1 MQNDE
6 KNYDDHAERGHQH
19 DHDHDHERRGHGHEH
34 ARQGVTPRDQIPGR
48 GSDLDRADRPG
59 VPMERTPP
67 RLDGPLL
74 PPEQQHSAV
83 EVLVSPE
90 RPGITPLYGTSAP
103 PRGLSGMLRRAAF
116 KTTEND
122 IRHWLMLLLADR
134 VDVVEGIGDDL
145 RQGRVPNVLGEMG
158 MAAEWRHNKAGVAKK
173 AAIGAAVVGI
183 GYYLLKRRRA

>member
-1 MQNDE
+1 MQNNNG
-6 KNYDDHAERGHQH
+6 KQGMNGNH
-19 DHDHDHERRGHGHEH
+19 DHGHSHERQRGV
-34 ARQGVTPRDQIPGR
+34 ALRQGVTPREQIPGW
-48 GSDLDRADRPG
+48 GSDLDRANRPG

-67 RLDGPLL
+67 RLDGPLA

-122 IRHWLMLLLADR
+122 IRHWLMLLVADR
-134 VDVVEGIGDDL
+134 IDAVEGIGDDL
-145 RQGRVPNVLGEMG
+145 REGRVPNVLSEMG
-158 MAAEWRHNKAGVAKK
+158 MAAEWRYNKAGVAKK

-183 GYYLLKRRRA
+183 GYYLLKRRRS

>member
-1 MQNDE
+1 MHNDDNHHDVDAVPGRQN
-6 KNYDDHAERGHQH
+6 GH
-19 DHDHDHERRGHGHEH
+19 RHEH
-34 ARQGVTPRDQIPGR
+34 ARHGVATRRGVTPREQIAGW
-48 GSDLDRADRPG
+48 GSDLDRANRPG

-67 RLDGPLL
+67 RLDGPLR

-116 KTTEND
+116 KMTEND

-158 MAAEWRHNKAGVAKK
+158 MAAEWRYNKAGVAKK

-183 GYYLLKRRRA
+183 GYYLIKRRRT